1 MTGLWPQSFL
11 LFTTMSDS
19 HGKLWIVSI
28 IVFIIAVLVVIKGG
42 RRAAQGRLSNFC
54 TTCVHS
60 LSPLWTFLKNP
71 LLQILAAVGL
81 LLSGVLVLL
90 GNILNGVLGLLGNIL
105 NGLGM
110 GGLVNNFGGLRLD
123 KVVENVVIGK
133 LTGNKKETSSASIL

>member
-1 MTGLWPQSFL
+1 
-11 LFTTMSDS
+11 
-19 HGKLWIVSI
+19 
-28 IVFIIAVLVVIKGG
+28 
-42 RRAAQGRLSNFC
+42 
-54 TTCVHS
+54 
-60 LSPLWTFLKNP
+60 